1 MDTTSCTPRS
11 FNDRL
16 FGQDSGTFYLER
28 LCLKIESRS
37 LILCYCHILL
47 STPLIA
53 KADLGIYEPVN

>member
-1 MDTTSCTPRS
+1 MDTTSCTPRN

-16 FGQDSGTFYLER
+16 FGQDLSTFHLER

-37 LILCYCHILL
+37 LILCYCHIVL

-53 KADLGIYEPVN
+53 KADSGISEPVN

>member
-1 MDTTSCTPRS
+1 MDATSCTPRN

-16 FGQDSGTFYLER
+16 FGQDSSTSYLER
-28 LCLKIESRS
+28 LCLKIESRF

-47 STPLIA
+47 STPLIG